1 MGLAELEKQ
10 GRLGARKPV
19 ALVLVPTVKDKAGDS
34 FRLTRM
40 GALGKTRGSE
50 PGENSEGL

>member
-10 GRLGARKPV
+10 GSLGARKPA
-19 ALVLVPTVKDKAGDS
+19 ALAPVPTVKDKAGDS